1 MNYLVYWFIGPT
13 SNWGTPPCTLTTK
26 VRTSSKVRIWH
37 GWLKAWL
44 QTSGQKK
51 AKRPEISH
59 LALWK
64 IKHIQAGLGIC
75 HFIYKPR
82 IVYQNRCQRCLID
95 SQRSN
100 LQNHILS
107 ASISEWRKKCF
118 WPSVLLF
125 LASNRGTFQRDHRKG
140 HDRHGHQKLHWRDT
154 DETPHSCGKCCR
166 FWLWG
171 GRSMD
176 LWPTKTTAFCAR
188 LIRNQNGGFF
198 RPKVVV
204 LGGKWAVD
212 THPTH
217 LKNQA
222 QGIHQVSPVGWF
234 PGIRDEISDKYI
246 FTYPSIP
253 GIFKYHW
260 CNMIQL

>member
-1 MNYLVYWFIGPT
+1 
-13 SNWGTPPCTLTTK
+13 
-26 VRTSSKVRIWH
+26 
-37 GWLKAWL
+37 
-44 QTSGQKK
+44 
-51 AKRPEISH
+51 
-59 LALWK
+59 
-64 IKHIQAGLGIC
+64 
-75 HFIYKPR
+75 
-82 IVYQNRCQRCLID
+82 
-95 SQRSN
+95 
-100 LQNHILS
+100 
-107 ASISEWRKKCF
+107 
-118 WPSVLLF
+118 
-125 LASNRGTFQRDHRKG
+125 
-140 HDRHGHQKLHWRDT
+140 
-154 DETPHSCGKCCR
+154 
-166 FWLWG
+166 
-171 GRSMD
+171 MD

>member
-1 MNYLVYWFIGPT
+1 MFGLSDQLVTGGHHLVHSPRKWE
-13 SNWGTPPCTLTTK
+13 L
-26 VRTSSKVRIWH
+26 RLEVRIWH

-82 IVYQNRCQRCLID
+82 IVYQNLCRRCLID

-107 ASISEWRKKCF
+107 ASISDSEWRKTCF

-166 FWLWG
+166 FCLWG
-171 GRSMD
+171 GRSMN
-176 LWPTKTTAFCAR
+176 LWPTKKLRHLA
-188 LIRNQNGGFF
+188 QNWFATKMVFF
-198 RPKVVV
+198 
-204 LGGKWAVD
+204 
-212 THPTH
+212 
-217 LKNQA
+217 
-222 QGIHQVSPVGWF
+222 
-234 PGIRDEISDKYI
+234 SDQR
-246 FTYPSIP
+246 F
-253 GIFKYHW
+253 
-260 CNMIQL
+260 